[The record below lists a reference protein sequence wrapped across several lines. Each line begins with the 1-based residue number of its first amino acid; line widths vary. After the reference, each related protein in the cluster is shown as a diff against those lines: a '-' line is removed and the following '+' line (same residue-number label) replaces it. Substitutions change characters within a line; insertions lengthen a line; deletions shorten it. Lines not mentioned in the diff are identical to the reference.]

1 MRTPRRVRGDPLIFK
16 KPYRDVIDRQLKLF
30 AEEYAGLIAD
40 VGAAERAYDR
50 AERDEAEQRY
60 GDYSDLVETA
70 TEVLADLRD
79 PIAYRLDEEPGE
91 AYCAAFNRAVL
102 KRWPPFALELENP

>member
-1 MRTPRRVRGDPLIFK
+1 MFR
-16 KPYRDVIDRQLKLF
+16 KPYKDVIERQLALFVEEHGGLIRDVQ
-30 AEEYAGLIAD
+30 
-40 VGAAERAYDR
+40 AAERSYDR
-50 AERDEAEQRY
+50 AERDEAEERF

-79 PIAYRLDEEPGE
+79 HYAARLDEPMDE

-102 KRWPPFALELENP
+102 KRWPPFALELENR

>member
-1 MRTPRRVRGDPLIFK
+1 MIFK

-40 VGAAERAYDR
+40 VNAAERAYDR
-50 AERDEAEQRY
+50 AERDEAEERY

-70 TEVLADLRD
+70 TEVLADMRD
-79 PIAYRLDEEPGE
+79 HYAAQLDEEADE
-91 AYCAAFNRAVL
+91 TYCAAFNRAVL
-102 KRWPPFALELENP
+102 KRWPPFALEIENR